1 MSTLRIEGEIE
12 PDVAALFA
20 EQLAQM
26 TKDDAPLTLDLSEA
40 DVEDARSCAA
50 LVDAIR
56 AAAARLGG
64 LQLVEPP
71 QVLAHTLY
79 RVGALRAG
87 GVIHVVSP
95 REELGTSS

>member
-40 DVEDARSCAA
+40 DVEDAASCAA
-50 LVDAIR
+50 LIDAIR
-56 AAAARLGG
+56 QAAKRLGG
-64 LQLVEPP
+64 VQLLAPP
-71 QVLAHTLY
+71 QVLAHGLY
-79 RVGALRAG
+79 RVGALVEG